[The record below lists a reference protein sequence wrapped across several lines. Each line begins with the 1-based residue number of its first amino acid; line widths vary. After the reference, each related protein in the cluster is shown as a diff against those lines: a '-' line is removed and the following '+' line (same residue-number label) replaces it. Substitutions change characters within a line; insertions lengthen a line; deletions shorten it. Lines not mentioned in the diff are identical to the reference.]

1 MTHSDVSDK
10 KFIPQALAWIL
21 VAITFMVSVGV
32 LAWGFDKGFLLSD
45 GGHYLLRY
53 QDIQPSETHTW
64 ILEHFLVKSFIPAWL
79 RTITGLR
86 YLGLCIN
93 LFSSALF
100 GLAIWRVSKQ
110 FLKKGSN
117 TPLLVLMMLAGLILS
132 YSFLPCELSYLS
144 LSQFFINIS
153 GSFLIL
159 SMLSRKST
167 AILSII
173 ISAVSCSFLTITKIP
188 AGSAFVALAVL
199 ALIMSKRRRSAV
211 LFIVTWLIFL
221 AMMWLHYRL
230 DISWFITDIRQ
241 MLLNTDK
248 NHFHVRALRPF
259 ELAGTLGGALIVAAL
274 ISYSIQLFSK
284 RKDSKAIQ
292 TAALI
297 GITLTLTVWLVYGAL
312 QPFFGSYVK
321 SDFIVM
327 PIFYIVCTYLFRGIS
342 LNSIIPTIT
351 ASYKRH
357 REFAGIALL
366 LLCIPYAGALGSW
379 GSMNLMSK
387 YFLISHLG
395 MLYLLI
401 PFWQFKYR
409 NHIAWAY
416 TIFLIA
422 AGTWSYVMYPMGY
435 GPLYKQTI
443 EYKGIRY
450 EPEMAKHLRLIEDT
464 LRNNGFRKD
473 QGIIAPLSPGIIYLM
488 GSFSPGGILWSK
500 DYLEGYLKNLK
511 ATELQLNPVVII
523 CPGGMSDE
531 FVNGLK
537 EATGLD
543 LNRDYRMEHNAELVG
558 YWQIYFPI
566 DKVR

>member
-10 KFIPQALAWIL
+10 KFIPQVLAWIL
-21 VAITFMVSVGV
+21 VAITFLVSVGV

-64 ILEHFLVKSFIPAWL
+64 ILEHLLVKSFIPAWL

-110 FLKKGSN
+110 FFKRIPN
-117 TPLLVLMMLAGLILS
+117 APLLVLMMLAGLVLS

-144 LSQFFINIS
+144 LSQFFINIAAS
-153 GSFLIL
+153 LLIL
-159 SMLSRKST
+159 SLLVRQSREFVMVLVS
-167 AILSII
+167 AIG
-173 ISAVSCSFLTITKIP
+173 CSLLTLTKIP
-188 AGSAFVALAVL
+188 AGFAFAALSILTLAFTNHRKAAVSFTITWIL
-199 ALIMSKRRRSAV
+199 GFV
-211 LFIVTWLIFL
+211 LL
-221 AMMWLHYRL
+221 WLHYKL
-230 DISWFITDIRQ
+230 DIGWFVTDIRL
-241 MLLNTDK
+241 MLQNTHK
-248 NHFHVRALRPF
+248 NHLHVRAFRPV
-259 ELAGTLGGALIVAAL
+259 ELVGILGVSLLIAMLITHSYRFFHTGKGPRAVQITALTGL
-274 ISYSIQLFSK
+274 
-284 RKDSKAIQ
+284 
-292 TAALI
+292 
-297 GITLTLTVWLVYGAL
+297 TLTLSVWLAYGAL
-312 QPFFGSYVK
+312 QPLTGSYVK
-321 SDFIVM
+321 SDFLVM
-327 PIFYIVCTYLFRGIS
+327 PIFYIVYSHLVKTIS
-342 LNSIIPTIT
+342 MKSIIPSVTT
-351 ASYKRH
+351 SLRH
-357 REFAGIALL
+357 HRTLAAILFL